1 MNKEEK
7 SIAHHP
13 VLQGLS
19 YNPLQYSPTGHS
31 ERNSGWKTGR
41 HCVIWKNKTLASQMH
56 ISEKDFN
63 DTKFF
68 IFLYIK
74 KKKRKEKT
82 LKSLPWDSCSLWLAV
97 IFYQT
102 VSLTVGFP
110 GGSVVKNPTANAG
123 DTFDPRGQEDPL
135 EEEISTYTCLG
146 NPMYRGIWW
155 ATIHGLTKNEVQ
167 LSD

>member
-7 SIAHHP
+7 SIAHQP

-19 YNPLQYSPTGHS
+19 YNPLKYSPTGHS

-41 HCVIWKNKTLASQMH
+41 HCVIWKNKTLAPQMH
-56 ISEKDFN
+56 ISEEDFN

-74 KKKRKEKT
+74 RKEKKKT
-82 LKSLPWDSCSLWLAV
+82 LKSLPWESCSLWLAV

-110 GGSVVKNPTANAG
+110 GGSGVKNPTANAG
-123 DTFDPRGQEDPL
+123 DPGFIPEARRIPWRRRFQLILAWEIPCT
-135 EEEISTYTCLG
+135 EESG
-146 NPMYRGIWW
+146 
-155 ATIHGLTKNEVQ
+155 GLQ
-167 LSD
+167 SMG